1 MRQILILSLS
11 FFLLTTCKMEEDTVF
26 ITASVRDMSNGST
39 SFESGEYG
47 SGQQLTFS
55 ATQNEGYEFVEWI
68 NESTGQ
74 KYTTNPLTVS
84 VNNDG
89 NFVAVLPIYLRFNSK
104 R

>member
-1 MRQILILSLS
+1 
-11 FFLLTTCKMEEDTVF
+11 
-26 ITASVRDMSNGST
+26 MSKGST

-84 VNNDG
+84 VNIDG
-89 NFVAVLPIYLRFNSK
+89 NFVAFFSHLPSI
-104 R
+104 

>member
-1 MRQILILSLS
+1 
-11 FFLLTTCKMEEDTVF
+11 
-26 ITASVRDMSNGST
+26 MSKGST

-89 NFVAVLPIYLRFNSK
+89 NFVAVFAHLPSI
-104 R
+104 